1 MVEPLNQ
8 LIISMNDFMWANI
21 LIAVLLGVGIYFTVR
36 TNFVQVRYFK
46 EMLRLLSDRG
56 AKEKKAKDISSFQ
69 AFCISTASRVG
80 TGNIVGVTI
89 AIVMGGPGAVFWM
102 WLVAFIGGASAF
114 IESTLAQLY
123 KEKAA
128 DGTYVGGP
136 AYYME
141 KGLKSRWMGISF
153 AILITISFGLVFNA
167 VQANTI
173 AMSLNTTF
181 ALDRGVVALIV
192 SALTGV
198 VIFGGIKRIA
208 KVSEV
213 LLPIMAG
220 AYLLLAG
227 FIVITNLDAIPVVL
241 SLIFKNAFGLEQ
253 IVGGTLGGVIS
264 LGVKRGLFSN
274 EAGMGSAPNI
284 AATAKVSHPVK
295 QGLMQAL
302 GVFTDTLLICTATAF
317 MVLLPVGGV
326 IDAGSAEGIVIV
338 TTILVNE
345 LGSWAGVFL
354 SVCTTFFAF
363 SSIVGLYYYGETNIE
378 FISKKKMYLPIY
390 RFAVV
395 GMVFFGAVAELA
407 VVWNLADLFMGFMT
421 LLNLVA
427 VVLLG
432 KHALKL
438 LKDYDDQ
445 KKAGI
450 VDPIFTIAN
459 VTGIENVTEWDALED
474 EEEQDNELDLQS

>member
-1 MVEPLNQ
+1 MGIVEKLSQMVEPLNQ

-227 FIVITNLDAIPVVL
+227 FIVITNLYAIPVVL

-317 MVLLPVGGV
+317 MVLLPVGG
-326 IDAGSAEGIVIV
+326 
-338 TTILVNE
+338 
-345 LGSWAGVFL
+345 
-354 SVCTTFFAF
+354 
-363 SSIVGLYYYGETNIE
+363 
-378 FISKKKMYLPIY
+378 
-390 RFAVV
+390 
-395 GMVFFGAVAELA
+395 
-407 VVWNLADLFMGFMT
+407 
-421 LLNLVA
+421 
-427 VVLLG
+427 
-432 KHALKL
+432 
-438 LKDYDDQ
+438 
-445 KKAGI
+445 
-450 VDPIFTIAN
+450 
-459 VTGIENVTEWDALED
+459 
-474 EEEQDNELDLQS
+474 